1 MGVYFGGVHEVYY
14 AKFGARLCGRMKS
27 GQIVEA
33 LNCGLPGCN
42 GLRKDRLAA
51 DPFRPP
57 ADVLFGFEIANC
69 DPFLGFF
76 DFSIC
81 LLC

>member
-14 AKFGARLCGRMKS
+14 AKFGTRLCGRMKS

-42 GLRKDRLAA
+42 GLRTDRLAV
-51 DPFRPP
+51 DQFRPP
-57 ADVLFGFEIANC
+57 ADVLFWFEIANC
-69 DPFLGFF
+69 DPFLGIF
-76 DFSIC
+76 
-81 LLC
+81 L